1 MAIDLKFAND
11 LMLRSLI
18 QKTIFA
24 QMVLTKKATGN
35 GKRGQSVDVLVDAL
49 TDVAVKTYTEAD
61 KEANTAYVYDQFSM
75 DTINVRLKD
84 EIYAA
89 LELDG
94 WDQMVVNAENI
105 SDLAPTINTIVN
117 RIKARIE
124 NALGVLIN
132 GLTGADLK
140 TVTFDVDATK
150 EEKGKEI
157 LTALQGEAIS
167 LNTNGVAS
175 DARYAVLGR
184 DAYLALVST
193 DALLHADKSDSP
205 QALREA
211 VVGRVAGFDVVV
223 SEAVD
228 TWSAVVFQ
236 QEAFGLISKAPGK
249 HLAAVYS
256 ELASVPEAPIDLRVN
271 IDGLAEQNSTGII
284 ASTFFTVAQMV
295 EEGATSNPRAKKLVF
310 V

>member
-1 MAIDLKFAND
+1 MAIDLTLAND
-11 LMLRSLI
+11 MMLRSLI

-24 QMVLTKKATGN
+24 QMVLTKKSTGN
-35 GKRGQSVDVLVDAL
+35 GKRGQSVDVLVDQLA
-49 TDVAVKTYTEAD
+49 DVAVKTYTEAD
-61 KEANTAYVYDQFSM
+61 KEANTAYIYDQFSM

-132 GLTGADLK
+132 SLTGADLK
-140 TVTFDVDATK
+140 TVTFEGTTK

-167 LNTNGVAS
+167 LNTNGVAT

-193 DALLHADKSDSP
+193 DALLHVDKSDSP

-228 TWSAVVFQ
+228 TWSAIVFQ
-236 QEAFGLISKAPGK
+236 QEAFGLISRAPGK

-271 IDGLAEQNSTGII
+271 IDGLADQNSTGII